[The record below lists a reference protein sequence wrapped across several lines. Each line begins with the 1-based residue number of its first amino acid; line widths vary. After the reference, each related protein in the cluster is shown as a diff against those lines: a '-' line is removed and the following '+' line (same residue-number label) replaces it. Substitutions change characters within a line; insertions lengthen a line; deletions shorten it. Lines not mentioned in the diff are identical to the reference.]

1 MNWLLLPDD
10 EAPLVDFIT
19 HDLSL
24 ELVAGHDWERD
35 GLPRRNG
42 PQPSEIVWWASA
54 VGPICRLGDAPEP
67 TDPNDVVAMRL
78 NREANPEGWRDD
90 LDTSGTLVIRFH
102 RSSWNENGCLN
113 PGRLQAMSIL
123 VKDHPAAL
131 LDLHRQI
138 GRWLKSDGKK
148 VNPFRHTIETPV
160 PEPKR
165 LGALTAWARPHA
177 LAWIRNG
184 GKVWPWNG

>member
-1 MNWLLLPDD
+1 
-10 EAPLVDFIT
+10 
-19 HDLSL
+19 
-24 ELVAGHDWERD
+24 
-35 GLPRRNG
+35 
-42 PQPSEIVWWASA
+42 
-54 VGPICRLGDAPEP
+54 
-67 TDPNDVVAMRL
+67 MRL

-90 LDTSGTLVIRFH
+90 LDTSRTPIIQFH

-113 PGRLQAMSIL
+113 PGRLGAMSTL

-131 LDLHRQI
+131 LEVHRRI
-138 GRWLKSDGKK
+138 ERWLTSDGEK

-160 PEPKR
+160 PEPAR

-177 LAWIRNG
+177 LAWILDG